1 MGVRVPPFAPNLR
14 RQGSARTFFNQD
26 FVSHANITRNARGLE
41 RRLNVAVPI
50 ADIEG
55 EVKKRLTRLARTVK
69 VAGFRPGKAPL
80 RMLDQQ
86 YGPQVRSDVISERV
100 QSTFNDAIRAQN
112 LRVAGTPRIEPQRG
126 DQPATGT
133 LEFSAVFEV
142 YPEVQIGDVAEH
154 RDHAAASPR
163 SRRRTSIARSK
174 CCASSERRIRA
185 VERAAQSGDRVH
197 VDFTGTIDGVE
208 FAGRPGAR
216 FSDRA
221 RRRTD
226 AAGIRGGGDRRATAG
241 DTQDVPADVSRR
253 LPRPGSRRQG
263 SAVHVDR
270 HRVEAPRLPALDSE
284 FAKAFGIASGNVDDL
299 RREVE
304 ANLRLE
310 LKRKV
315 EATVKAQALSGLRQQ
330 ATFAVPKALVDSEAQ
345 ALRQR
350 TLANLREQPNVKP
363 ENLELS
369 LDVFRP
375 QAEERVALGL
385 IIAELVR
392 SEQLHAKPEQIK
404 ALVTETAQTYEQP
417 DAVVRWHYEKPERL
431 RDFEAMALEQ
441 NVVDWILARAKVTDE
456 PTTFEAIMGQRAG
469 A

>member
-1 MGVRVPPFAPNLR
+1 MQTSLETLGA
-14 RQGSARTFFNQD
+14 
-26 FVSHANITRNARGLE
+26 LE

-50 ADIEG
+50 AEIEG

-86 YGPQVRSDVISERV
+86 YGSQVRSDVISERV
-100 QSTFNDAIRAQN
+100 QSTFNDAIRSQN

-126 DQPATGT
+126 DQPATET
-133 LEFSAVFEV
+133 LEFSAVFEI
-142 YPEVQIGDVAEH
+142 YPEVQIGQVEDIAITRPLAEVTPQ
-154 RDHAAASPR
+154 DID
-163 SRRRTSIARSK
+163 RTLEVLRKQRTTYST
-174 CCASSERRIRA
+174 
-185 VERAAQSGDRVH
+185 VERAAQAGDRVH

-208 FAGRPGAR
+208 FAGGQARDFPIVLGEGRMLPEFEAAITGAAAGDAREFPLTFPADYHGREVAGKEAR
-216 FSDRA
+216 F
-221 RRRTD
+221 TL
-226 AAGIRGGGDRRATAG
+226 T
-241 DTQDVPADVSRR
+241 V
-253 LPRPGSRRQG
+253 
-263 SAVHVDR
+263 
-270 HRVEAPRLPALDSE
+270 HRVEAPETPALDSE
-284 FAKAFGIASGNVDDL
+284 FAKAFGIASASIDDL

-315 EATVKAQALSGLRQQ
+315 DAAIKAQALSGLRQR
-330 ATFAVPKALVDSEAQ
+330 ATFAVPKALVDSEAH
-345 ALRQR
+345 ALRER

-363 ENLELS
+363 ENLDLS

-392 SEQLHAKPEQIK
+392 NEQLHAKPEQIK
-404 ALVTETAQTYEQP
+404 TLVTETAQTYEQP

-431 RDFEAMALEQ
+431 RDFEAMVLEQ

-456 PTTFEAIMGQRAG
+456 PTTFETVMGQRAG

>member
-1 MGVRVPPFAPNLR
+1 MQTSLETLGA
-14 RQGSARTFFNQD
+14 
-26 FVSHANITRNARGLE
+26 LE

-50 ADIEG
+50 AEIEG

-86 YGPQVRSDVISERV
+86 YGSQVRSDVISERV
-100 QSTFNDAIRAQN
+100 QSTFNDAIRSQN

-126 DQPATGT
+126 DQPATET

-142 YPEVQIGDVAEH
+142 YPEVQIGQVEDIAITRPLAEVTPP
-154 RDHAAASPR
+154 DID
-163 SRRRTSIARSK
+163 RTLEVLRKQRTTYST
-174 CCASSERRIRA
+174 
-185 VERAAQSGDRVH
+185 VERAAQAGDRVH

-208 FAGRPGAR
+208 FAGGQARDFPIVLGEGRMLPEFEAAITGAAAGDAREFPLTFPADYHGREVAGKEAR
-216 FSDRA
+216 F
-221 RRRTD
+221 TL
-226 AAGIRGGGDRRATAG
+226 T
-241 DTQDVPADVSRR
+241 V
-253 LPRPGSRRQG
+253 
-263 SAVHVDR
+263 
-270 HRVEAPRLPALDSE
+270 HRVEAPETPALDSE
-284 FAKAFGIASGNVDDL
+284 FAKAFGIASASVDDL

-315 EATVKAQALSGLRQQ
+315 DAAVKAQALSGLRQR
-330 ATFAVPKALVDSEAQ
+330 ATFAVPKALVDSEAH
-345 ALRQR
+345 ALRER

-363 ENLELS
+363 ENLDLS

-392 SEQLHAKPEQIK
+392 NEQLHAKPEQIK
-404 ALVTETAQTYEQP
+404 TLVTETAQTYEQP

-431 RDFEAMALEQ
+431 RDFEAMVLEQ
-441 NVVDWILARAKVTDE
+441 NVVDWILVRAKVTDE
-456 PTTFEAIMGQRAG
+456 PTTFETVMGQRAG

>member
-1 MGVRVPPFAPNLR
+1 MQTTLETLGA
-14 RQGSARTFFNQD
+14 
-26 FVSHANITRNARGLE
+26 LE

-100 QSTFNDAIRAQN
+100 QTTFNDAIRSQN

-126 DQPATGT
+126 DQPATET

-142 YPEVQIGDVAEH
+142 YPDVKIGDVADIAIT
-154 RDHAAASPR
+154 RPIADVTAADID
-163 SRRRTSIARSK
+163 RTLEVLRK
-174 CCASSERRIRA
+174 QRTTYTT
-185 VERAAQSGDRVH
+185 VERAAQAGDRVH

-208 FAGRPGAR
+208 FAGGQARDFPIVLGEGRMLPEFESAVSGA
-216 FSDRA
+216 S
-221 RRRTD
+221 
-226 AAGIRGGGDRRATAG
+226 AG
-241 DTQDVPADVSRR
+241 DTREFPLTFPADYHGREVAGKEARFT
-253 LPRPGSRRQG
+253 LTVQ
-263 SAVHVDR
+263 
-270 HRVEAPRLPALDSE
+270 RVEAPEVPALDSE
-284 FAKAFGIASGNVDDL
+284 FAKAFGIASANVDDL

-315 EATVKAQALSGLRQQ
+315 DAAIKGQALSALRQH
-330 ATFAVPKALVDSEAQ
+330 ATFAVPKALVESEAHV
-345 ALRQR
+345 LRER

-363 ENLELS
+363 ENLDLS

-392 SEQLHAKPEQIK
+392 SEGLQAKPEQIK

-417 DAVVRWHYEKPERL
+417 EAVVRWHYEKPERL
-431 RDFEAMALEQ
+431 RDFEAMVLEQ

-456 PTTFEAIMGQRAG
+456 PTTFETVMGPRPQA
-469 A
+469 

>member
-1 MGVRVPPFAPNLR
+1 MQTSLETLGA
-14 RQGSARTFFNQD
+14 
-26 FVSHANITRNARGLE
+26 LE

-50 ADIEG
+50 AEIEG

-86 YGPQVRSDVISERV
+86 YGSQVRSDVISERV
-100 QSTFNDAIRAQN
+100 QSTFNDAIRSQN

-126 DQPATGT
+126 DQPATET

-142 YPEVQIGDVAEH
+142 YPEVQIGQVEDIAITRPLAEVTPQ
-154 RDHAAASPR
+154 DID
-163 SRRRTSIARSK
+163 RTLEVLRKQRTTYST
-174 CCASSERRIRA
+174 
-185 VERAAQSGDRVH
+185 VERAAQAGDRVH

-208 FAGRPGAR
+208 FAGGQARDFPIVLGEGRMLPEFEAAITGAAAGDAREFPLTFPADYHGREVAGKEAR
-216 FSDRA
+216 F
-221 RRRTD
+221 TL
-226 AAGIRGGGDRRATAG
+226 T
-241 DTQDVPADVSRR
+241 V
-253 LPRPGSRRQG
+253 
-263 SAVHVDR
+263 
-270 HRVEAPRLPALDSE
+270 HRVEAPETPALDSE
-284 FAKAFGIASGNVDDL
+284 FAKAFGIASASVDDL

-315 EATVKAQALSGLRQQ
+315 DAAIKAQALSGLRQR
-330 ATFAVPKALVDSEAQ
+330 ATFAVPKALVDSEAH
-345 ALRQR
+345 ALRER

-363 ENLELS
+363 ENLDLS

-392 SEQLHAKPEQIK
+392 NEQLHAKPEQIK
-404 ALVTETAQTYEQP
+404 TLVTETAQTYEQP

-431 RDFEAMALEQ
+431 RDFEAMVLEQ

-456 PTTFEAIMGQRAG
+456 PATFETVMGQRAG

>member
-1 MGVRVPPFAPNLR
+1 MQTSLETLGA
-14 RQGSARTFFNQD
+14 
-26 FVSHANITRNARGLE
+26 LE

-50 ADIEG
+50 AEIEG

-86 YGPQVRSDVISERV
+86 YGSQVRSDVISERV
-100 QSTFNDAIRAQN
+100 QSTFNDAIRSQN

-126 DQPATGT
+126 DQPATET

-142 YPEVQIGDVAEH
+142 YPEVQIGQVEDIAITRPLAEVTPQ
-154 RDHAAASPR
+154 DID
-163 SRRRTSIARSK
+163 RTLEVLRKQRTTYST
-174 CCASSERRIRA
+174 
-185 VERAAQSGDRVH
+185 VERAAQAGDRVH

-208 FAGRPGAR
+208 FAGGQARDFPIVLGEGRMLPEFEAAITGAAAGDAREFPLTFPADYHGREVAGKEAR
-216 FSDRA
+216 F
-221 RRRTD
+221 TL
-226 AAGIRGGGDRRATAG
+226 T
-241 DTQDVPADVSRR
+241 V
-253 LPRPGSRRQG
+253 
-263 SAVHVDR
+263 
-270 HRVEAPRLPALDSE
+270 HRVEAPEIPALDSE
-284 FAKAFGIASGNVDDL
+284 FAKAFGIASASVDDL

-315 EATVKAQALSGLRQQ
+315 DAAVKAQALSVLRQR
-330 ATFAVPKALVDSEAQ
+330 ATFAVPKALVDSEAH
-345 ALRQR
+345 ALRER

-363 ENLELS
+363 ENLDLS

-392 SEQLHAKPEQIK
+392 NEQLHAKPEQIK
-404 ALVTETAQTYEQP
+404 TLVTETAQTYEQP

-431 RDFEAMALEQ
+431 RDFEAMVLEQ

-456 PTTFEAIMGQRAG
+456 PTTFETIMGQRAG

>member
-1 MGVRVPPFAPNLR
+1 MQTSLETLGA
-14 RQGSARTFFNQD
+14 
-26 FVSHANITRNARGLE
+26 LE

-50 ADIEG
+50 AEIEG

-86 YGPQVRSDVISERV
+86 YGSQVRSDVISERV
-100 QSTFNDAIRAQN
+100 QSTFNDAIRSQN

-126 DQPATGT
+126 DQPATET

-142 YPEVQIGDVAEH
+142 YPEVQIGQVEDIAITRPLAEVTPP
-154 RDHAAASPR
+154 DID
-163 SRRRTSIARSK
+163 RTLEVLRKQRTTYST
-174 CCASSERRIRA
+174 
-185 VERAAQSGDRVH
+185 VERAAQAGDRVH

-208 FAGRPGAR
+208 FAGGQARDFPIVLGEGRMLPEFEAAITGA
-216 FSDRA
+216 A
-221 RRRTD
+221 
-226 AAGIRGGGDRRATAG
+226 AG
-241 DTQDVPADVSRR
+241 DTREFPLTFPADYHGREVAGKEARFT
-253 LPRPGSRRQG
+253 LT
-263 SAVHVDR
+263 V
-270 HRVEAPRLPALDSE
+270 HRVEAPEIPALDSE
-284 FAKAFGIASGNVDDL
+284 FAKAFGIASASVDEL

-315 EATVKAQALSGLRQQ
+315 DAAVKAQALSGLRQR
-330 ATFAVPKALVDSEAQ
+330 ATFAVPKALVDSEAH
-345 ALRQR
+345 ALRER
-350 TLANLREQPNVKP
+350 TLANLREQPNVKS
-363 ENLELS
+363 ENLDLS

-392 SEQLHAKPEQIK
+392 NEQLHAKPEQIK
-404 ALVTETAQTYEQP
+404 TLVTETAQTYEQP

-431 RDFEAMALEQ
+431 RDFEAMVLEQ

-456 PTTFEAIMGQRAG
+456 PTTFETIMGQRAG

>member
-1 MGVRVPPFAPNLR
+1 MQTSLETLGA
-14 RQGSARTFFNQD
+14 
-26 FVSHANITRNARGLE
+26 LE

-50 ADIEG
+50 AEIEG

-86 YGPQVRSDVISERV
+86 YGSQVRSDVISERV
-100 QSTFNDAIRAQN
+100 QSTFNDAIRSQN

-126 DQPATGT
+126 DQPATET

-142 YPEVQIGDVAEH
+142 YPEVQIGQVEDIAITRPLAEVTPQ
-154 RDHAAASPR
+154 DID
-163 SRRRTSIARSK
+163 RTLEVLRKQRTTYST
-174 CCASSERRIRA
+174 
-185 VERAAQSGDRVH
+185 VQRAAQAGDRVH

-208 FAGRPGAR
+208 FAGGQARDFPIVLGEGRMLPEFEAAITGA
-216 FSDRA
+216 A
-221 RRRTD
+221 
-226 AAGIRGGGDRRATAG
+226 AG
-241 DTQDVPADVSRR
+241 DTREFPLTFPADYHGREVAGKEARFT
-253 LPRPGSRRQG
+253 LT
-263 SAVHVDR
+263 V
-270 HRVEAPRLPALDSE
+270 HRVEAPETPALDSE
-284 FAKAFGIASGNVDDL
+284 FAKAFGIASASIDDL

-315 EATVKAQALSGLRQQ
+315 DAAIKAQALSGLRQR
-330 ATFAVPKALVDSEAQ
+330 ATFAVPKALVDSEAH
-345 ALRQR
+345 ALRER

-363 ENLELS
+363 ENLDLS

-392 SEQLHAKPEQIK
+392 NEQLHAKPEQIK
-404 ALVTETAQTYEQP
+404 TLVTETAQTYEQP

-431 RDFEAMALEQ
+431 RDFEAMVLEQ
-441 NVVDWILARAKVTDE
+441 NVVDWILARATVTDE
-456 PTTFEAIMGQRAG
+456 PTTFETVMGQRAG

>member
-1 MGVRVPPFAPNLR
+1 MQTSLETLGA
-14 RQGSARTFFNQD
+14 
-26 FVSHANITRNARGLE
+26 LE

-50 ADIEG
+50 AEIEG

-86 YGPQVRSDVISERV
+86 YGSQVRSDVISERV
-100 QSTFNDAIRAQN
+100 QSTFNDAIRSQN

-126 DQPATGT
+126 DQPATET

-142 YPEVQIGDVAEH
+142 YPEVQIGQVEDIAITRPLAEVTPH
-154 RDHAAASPR
+154 DID
-163 SRRRTSIARSK
+163 RTLEVLRKQRTTYST
-174 CCASSERRIRA
+174 
-185 VERAAQSGDRVH
+185 VERAAQAGDRVH

-208 FAGRPGAR
+208 FAGGQARDFPIVLGEGRMLPEFEAAITGA
-216 FSDRA
+216 A
-221 RRRTD
+221 
-226 AAGIRGGGDRRATAG
+226 AG
-241 DTQDVPADVSRR
+241 DTREFPLTFPADYHGREVAGKEARFT
-253 LPRPGSRRQG
+253 LT
-263 SAVHVDR
+263 V
-270 HRVEAPRLPALDSE
+270 HRVEAPEIPALDSE
-284 FAKAFGIASGNVDDL
+284 FAKAFGIASASVDDL

-315 EATVKAQALSGLRQQ
+315 DAAVKAQALSGLRQR
-330 ATFAVPKALVDSEAQ
+330 ATFAVPKALVDSEAH
-345 ALRQR
+345 ALRER

-363 ENLELS
+363 ENLDLS

-392 SEQLHAKPEQIK
+392 NEQLHAKPEQIK
-404 ALVTETAQTYEQP
+404 TLVTETAQTYEQP

-431 RDFEAMALEQ
+431 RDFEAMVLEQ

-456 PTTFEAIMGQRAG
+456 PTTFETIMGQRAG

>member
-1 MGVRVPPFAPNLR
+1 MQTSLETLGA
-14 RQGSARTFFNQD
+14 
-26 FVSHANITRNARGLE
+26 LE

-50 ADIEG
+50 AEIEG

-86 YGPQVRSDVISERV
+86 YGSQVRSDVISERV
-100 QSTFNDAIRAQN
+100 QSTFNDAIRSQN

-126 DQPATGT
+126 DQPATET

-142 YPEVQIGDVAEH
+142 YPEVQIGQVEDIAITRPLAEVTPQ
-154 RDHAAASPR
+154 DID
-163 SRRRTSIARSK
+163 RTLEVLRKQRTTYST
-174 CCASSERRIRA
+174 
-185 VERAAQSGDRVH
+185 VERAAQAGDRVH

-208 FAGRPGAR
+208 FAGGQARDFPIVLGEGRMLPEFEAAITGA
-216 FSDRA
+216 A
-221 RRRTD
+221 
-226 AAGIRGGGDRRATAG
+226 AG
-241 DTQDVPADVSRR
+241 DTREFPLTFPADYHGREVAGKEARFT
-253 LPRPGSRRQG
+253 LT
-263 SAVHVDR
+263 V
-270 HRVEAPRLPALDSE
+270 HRVEAPEIPALDSE
-284 FAKAFGIASGNVDDL
+284 FAKAFGIASASVDEL

-315 EATVKAQALSGLRQQ
+315 DAAVKAQALSGLRQR
-330 ATFAVPKALVDSEAQ
+330 ATFAVPKALVDSEAH
-345 ALRQR
+345 ALRER

-363 ENLELS
+363 ENLDLS

-392 SEQLHAKPEQIK
+392 NEQLHAKPEQIK
-404 ALVTETAQTYEQP
+404 TLVTETAQTYEQP

-431 RDFEAMALEQ
+431 RDFEAMVLEQ
-441 NVVDWILARAKVTDE
+441 NVVDWILARATVTDE
-456 PTTFEAIMGQRAG
+456 PTTFETVMGQRAG

>member
-1 MGVRVPPFAPNLR
+1 MQTTLETLGA
-14 RQGSARTFFNQD
+14 
-26 FVSHANITRNARGLE
+26 LE

-100 QSTFNDAIRAQN
+100 QTTFNDAIRSQN

-126 DQPATGT
+126 DQPATET

-142 YPEVQIGDVAEH
+142 YPDVKIGDVADIAIT
-154 RDHAAASPR
+154 RPIADVTAADID
-163 SRRRTSIARSK
+163 RTLEVLRK
-174 CCASSERRIRA
+174 QRTTYTT
-185 VERAAQSGDRVH
+185 VERAAQAGDRVH

-208 FAGRPGAR
+208 FAGGQARDFPIVLGEGRMLPEFESAVTGA
-216 FSDRA
+216 S
-221 RRRTD
+221 
-226 AAGIRGGGDRRATAG
+226 AG
-241 DTQDVPADVSRR
+241 DTREFPLTFPADYHGREVAGKEARFT
-253 LPRPGSRRQG
+253 LT
-263 SAVHVDR
+263 V
-270 HRVEAPRLPALDSE
+270 HRVEAPQVPALDSE
-284 FAKAFGIASGNVDDL
+284 FAKTFGIASASVDDL

-315 EATVKAQALSGLRQQ
+315 DAAIKAQALSALRQH
-330 ATFAVPKALVDSEAQ
+330 ATFAVPKALVDSEAHV
-345 ALRQR
+345 LRER

-363 ENLELS
+363 ENLDLS

-392 SEQLHAKPEQIK
+392 SEGLHAKPEQIK

-431 RDFEAMALEQ
+431 RDFEAMVLEQ

-456 PTTFEAIMGQRAG
+456 PTTFETVMGPRPA

>member
-1 MGVRVPPFAPNLR
+1 MQTSLETLGA
-14 RQGSARTFFNQD
+14 
-26 FVSHANITRNARGLE
+26 LE

-50 ADIEG
+50 AEIEG

-86 YGPQVRSDVISERV
+86 YGSQVRSDVISERV
-100 QSTFNDAIRAQN
+100 QSTFNDAIRSQN

-126 DQPATGT
+126 DQPATET

-142 YPEVQIGDVAEH
+142 YPEVQIGQVEDIAITRPLAEVTPQ
-154 RDHAAASPR
+154 DID
-163 SRRRTSIARSK
+163 RTLEVLRKQRTTYST
-174 CCASSERRIRA
+174 
-185 VERAAQSGDRVH
+185 VERAAQAGDRVH

-208 FAGRPGAR
+208 FAGGQARDFPIVLGEGRMLPEFEAAITGAAAGDAREFPLTFPADYHGREVAGKEAR
-216 FSDRA
+216 F
-221 RRRTD
+221 TL
-226 AAGIRGGGDRRATAG
+226 T
-241 DTQDVPADVSRR
+241 V
-253 LPRPGSRRQG
+253 
-263 SAVHVDR
+263 
-270 HRVEAPRLPALDSE
+270 HRVEAPEIPALDSE
-284 FAKAFGIASGNVDDL
+284 FAKAFGIASASVDDL

-315 EATVKAQALSGLRQQ
+315 DAAVKAQALSGLRQR
-330 ATFAVPKALVDSEAQ
+330 ATFAVPKALVDSEAH
-345 ALRQR
+345 ALRER

-363 ENLELS
+363 ENLDLS

-392 SEQLHAKPEQIK
+392 NEQLHAKPEQIK
-404 ALVTETAQTYEQP
+404 TLVTETAQTYEQP

-431 RDFEAMALEQ
+431 RDFEAMVLEQ

-456 PTTFEAIMGQRAG
+456 PTTFETIMGQRAG

>member
-1 MGVRVPPFAPNLR
+1 MQTSLETLGA
-14 RQGSARTFFNQD
+14 
-26 FVSHANITRNARGLE
+26 LE

-50 ADIEG
+50 AEIEG

-86 YGPQVRSDVISERV
+86 YGSQVRSDVISERV
-100 QSTFNDAIRAQN
+100 QSTFNDAIRSQN

-126 DQPATGT
+126 DQPATET

-142 YPEVQIGDVAEH
+142 YPEVQIGQVEDIAITRPLAEVTPQ
-154 RDHAAASPR
+154 DID
-163 SRRRTSIARSK
+163 RTLEVLRKQRTTYST
-174 CCASSERRIRA
+174 
-185 VERAAQSGDRVH
+185 VERAAQAGDRVH

-208 FAGRPGAR
+208 FAGGQARDFPIVLGEGRMLPEFEAAITGA
-216 FSDRA
+216 A
-221 RRRTD
+221 
-226 AAGIRGGGDRRATAG
+226 AG
-241 DTQDVPADVSRR
+241 DTREFPLTFPADYHGREVAGKEARFT
-253 LPRPGSRRQG
+253 LT
-263 SAVHVDR
+263 V
-270 HRVEAPRLPALDSE
+270 HRVEAPEIPALDSE
-284 FAKAFGIASGNVDDL
+284 FAKAFGIASASVDDL

-315 EATVKAQALSGLRQQ
+315 DAAVKAQALSGLRQR
-330 ATFAVPKALVDSEAQ
+330 ATFAVPKALVDSEAH
-345 ALRQR
+345 ALRER

-363 ENLELS
+363 ENLDLS

-392 SEQLHAKPEQIK
+392 NEQLHAKPEQIK
-404 ALVTETAQTYEQP
+404 TLVTETAQTYEQP

-431 RDFEAMALEQ
+431 RDFEAMVLEQ
-441 NVVDWILARAKVTDE
+441 NVVDWILARATVTDE
-456 PTTFEAIMGQRAG
+456 PTTFETVMGQRTG

>member
-1 MGVRVPPFAPNLR
+1 MQTSLETLGA
-14 RQGSARTFFNQD
+14 
-26 FVSHANITRNARGLE
+26 LE

-50 ADIEG
+50 AEIEG

-86 YGPQVRSDVISERV
+86 YGSQVRSDVISERV
-100 QSTFNDAIRAQN
+100 QSTFNDAIRSQN

-126 DQPATGT
+126 DQPATET

-142 YPEVQIGDVAEH
+142 YPEVQIGQVEDIAITRPLAEVTPQ
-154 RDHAAASPR
+154 DID
-163 SRRRTSIARSK
+163 RTLEVLRKQRTTYST
-174 CCASSERRIRA
+174 
-185 VERAAQSGDRVH
+185 VERVAQAGDRVH

-208 FAGRPGAR
+208 FAGGQARDFPIVLGEGRMLPEFEAAITGA
-216 FSDRA
+216 A
-221 RRRTD
+221 
-226 AAGIRGGGDRRATAG
+226 AG
-241 DTQDVPADVSRR
+241 DTREFPLTFPADYHGREVAGKEARFT
-253 LPRPGSRRQG
+253 LT
-263 SAVHVDR
+263 V
-270 HRVEAPRLPALDSE
+270 HRVEAPEIPALDSE
-284 FAKAFGIASGNVDDL
+284 FAKAFGIASASVDDL

-315 EATVKAQALSGLRQQ
+315 DAAVKAQALSGLRQR
-330 ATFAVPKALVDSEAQ
+330 ATFAVPKALVDSEAH
-345 ALRQR
+345 ALRER

-363 ENLELS
+363 ENLDLS

-392 SEQLHAKPEQIK
+392 NEQLHAKPEQIK
-404 ALVTETAQTYEQP
+404 TLVTETAQTYEQP

-431 RDFEAMALEQ
+431 RDFEAMVLEQ
-441 NVVDWILARAKVTDE
+441 NVVDWILARATVTDE
-456 PTTFEAIMGQRAG
+456 PTTFETVMGQRAG

>member
-1 MGVRVPPFAPNLR
+1 MQTSLETLGA
-14 RQGSARTFFNQD
+14 
-26 FVSHANITRNARGLE
+26 LE

-50 ADIEG
+50 AEIEG

-86 YGPQVRSDVISERV
+86 YGSQVRSDVISERV
-100 QSTFNDAIRAQN
+100 QSTFNDAIRSQN

-126 DQPATGT
+126 DQPATET

-142 YPEVQIGDVAEH
+142 YPEVQIGQVEDIAITRPLAEVTPQ
-154 RDHAAASPR
+154 DID
-163 SRRRTSIARSK
+163 RTLEVLRKQRTTYST
-174 CCASSERRIRA
+174 
-185 VERAAQSGDRVH
+185 VERAAQAGDRVH

-208 FAGRPGAR
+208 FAGGQARDFPIVLGEGRMLPEFEAAITGA
-216 FSDRA
+216 A
-221 RRRTD
+221 
-226 AAGIRGGGDRRATAG
+226 AG
-241 DTQDVPADVSRR
+241 DTREFPLTFPADYHGREVAGKEARFT
-253 LPRPGSRRQG
+253 LT
-263 SAVHVDR
+263 V
-270 HRVEAPRLPALDSE
+270 HRVEAPETPALDSE
-284 FAKAFGIASGNVDDL
+284 FAKAFGIASASVDDL

-315 EATVKAQALSGLRQQ
+315 DAAVKAQALSGLRQR
-330 ATFAVPKALVDSEAQ
+330 ATFAVPKALVDSEAH
-345 ALRQR
+345 ALRER

-363 ENLELS
+363 ENLDLS

-392 SEQLHAKPEQIK
+392 NEQLHAKPEQIK
-404 ALVTETAQTYEQP
+404 TLVTETAQTYEQP

-431 RDFEAMALEQ
+431 RDFEAMVLEQ

-456 PTTFEAIMGQRAG
+456 PTTFETVMGQRAG

>member
-1 MGVRVPPFAPNLR
+1 MQTSLETLGA
-14 RQGSARTFFNQD
+14 
-26 FVSHANITRNARGLE
+26 LE

-50 ADIEG
+50 AEIEG

-86 YGPQVRSDVISERV
+86 YGSQVRSDVISERV
-100 QSTFNDAIRAQN
+100 QSTFNDAIRSQN

-126 DQPATGT
+126 DQPATET

-142 YPEVQIGDVAEH
+142 YPDVQIGQVEDIAITRPLAEVTPQ
-154 RDHAAASPR
+154 DID
-163 SRRRTSIARSK
+163 RTLEVLRKQRTTYST
-174 CCASSERRIRA
+174 
-185 VERAAQSGDRVH
+185 VERAAQAGDRVH

-208 FAGRPGAR
+208 FAGGQARDFPIVLGEGRMLPEFEAAITGAAAGDAREFPLTFPADYHGREVAGKEAR
-216 FSDRA
+216 F
-221 RRRTD
+221 TL
-226 AAGIRGGGDRRATAG
+226 T
-241 DTQDVPADVSRR
+241 V
-253 LPRPGSRRQG
+253 
-263 SAVHVDR
+263 
-270 HRVEAPRLPALDSE
+270 HRVEAPETPALDSE
-284 FAKAFGIASGNVDDL
+284 FAKAFGIASASVDDL

-315 EATVKAQALSGLRQQ
+315 DAAIKAQALSGLRQR
-330 ATFAVPKALVDSEAQ
+330 ATFAVPKALIDSEAH
-345 ALRQR
+345 ALRER

-363 ENLELS
+363 ENLDLS

-392 SEQLHAKPEQIK
+392 NEQLHAKPEQIK
-404 ALVTETAQTYEQP
+404 TLVTETAQTYEQP

-431 RDFEAMALEQ
+431 RDFEAMVLEQ

-456 PTTFEAIMGQRAG
+456 PTTFETVMGQRAG